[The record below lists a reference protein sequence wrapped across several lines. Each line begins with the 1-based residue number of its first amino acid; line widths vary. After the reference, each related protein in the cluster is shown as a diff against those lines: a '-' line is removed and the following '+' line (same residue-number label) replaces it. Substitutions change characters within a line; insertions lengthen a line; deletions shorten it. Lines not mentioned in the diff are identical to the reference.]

1 VSYAT
6 FTHLRVIIN
15 APTADLHG
23 MLPLVVAARAGA
35 AELVRW
41 LLQLGASVNE
51 KTSRSQPTAP

>member
-1 VSYAT
+1 M
-6 FTHLRVIIN
+6 IIN